1 MGEHGKVGRPRSEQA
16 RAAVLHAVDD
26 LVVEVGYGAMTLK
39 GIAERAGVSRQT
51 IYRWW
56 STKAEILLEA
66 SAIDARQEL
75 DVPAHGNAA
84 ADLGAYLD
92 ALIVFLTVSPAG
104 AAYRALLGEAQYD
117 KAVGE
122 LLRNSD
128 PLGESAATVIARSFP
143 GDALEIPMS
152 QATALLVGP
161 VFFWVLSGRE
171 PRALDLRALADDFVR
186 RAGPSGAQ
194 PDAH

>member
-1 MGEHGKVGRPRSEQA
+1 MVSEHGRPGRPRSEEA

-26 LVVEVGYGAMTLK
+26 LVVELGYGAVTLK

-51 IYRWW
+51 VYRWW

-66 SAIDARQEL
+66 SAIDARKEL
-75 DVPAHGNAA
+75 SVAAHDDPVDDLAA
-84 ADLGAYLD
+84 YVE
-92 ALIVFLTVSPAG
+92 ALIGFLSRSDAG
-104 AAYRALLGEAQYD
+104 AAYRALIGEAQHD

-122 LLRNSD
+122 LLAD
-128 PLGESAATVIARSFP
+128 ADVLGESAELVIMRA
-143 GDALEIPMS
+143 IPEADRKLPMA

-171 PRALDLRALADDFVR
+171 SRDLDARELVREFLRIAADIPV
-186 RAGPSGAQ
+186 G
-194 PDAH
+194 